1 MTDRFSEQ
9 SRHSK
14 VPSLDQDHNTS
25 RDSDDTLVASPGE
38 DGTAERPTLSAF
50 QNTPQKKPNNGSGL
64 ISVGPRPLVLG
75 TIKIT
80 TLSPAKSRPASSFPQ
95 APRTPTSPSARWS
108 SYTPPVTPLSPIS
121 ALPVSDEVETLK
133 AQLAASEALVKVLM
147 KEKFEAV
154 SASRRLTLDLKN
166 LQDQQ
171 EQWSREKEDI
181 MAKLEALDEDG
192 VAPPS
197 PPLSPISEGAWLAGS
212 SKVRQLPK
220 RQPPHPSSIPVRR
233 RNRNLQTPPPE
244 TYPLPELR
252 VSPPASSDSHY
263 SPLNEI
269 QNTSSES
276 SPRTSTGEDT
286 LARIGAIFLDSAP
299 LDDGCDPS
307 NSPSSNTPSPVSTP
321 TASYFPTI
329 EYLSPSSC
337 LSPSPRAH
345 RWSHHR
351 GGAIDGAQFIPP
363 IVQYA
368 TPPSHICMSS
378 SSPRTSFNA
387 LGASSISGDSLR
399 PFSPPPTHPV
409 TPSPPTRRYRPNL
422 VVLAAQRVGMDPC
435 AGYPGRQALH
445 AHAKSLL
452 IEGNEIEG
460 ESYVV
465 SIP

>member
-1 MTDRFSEQ
+1 
-9 SRHSK
+9 
-14 VPSLDQDHNTS
+14 
-25 RDSDDTLVASPGE
+25 
-38 DGTAERPTLSAF
+38 
-50 QNTPQKKPNNGSGL
+50 
-64 ISVGPRPLVLG
+64 
-75 TIKIT
+75 
-80 TLSPAKSRPASSFPQ
+80 
-95 APRTPTSPSARWS
+95 
-108 SYTPPVTPLSPIS
+108 
-121 ALPVSDEVETLK
+121 
-133 AQLAASEALVKVLM
+133 M

-171 EQWSREKEDI
+171 DQWSKEKEE
-181 MAKLEALDEDG
+181 MTAKLEALVEDG

-197 PPLSPISEGAWLAGS
+197 PPLSPISDGAWWAGP

-220 RQPPHPSSIPVRR
+220 RQPLRHSSIPVRR

-244 TYPLPELR
+244 TSQLPELR

-286 LARIGAIFLDSAP
+286 LARIGAIFLDSAH

-307 NSPSSNTPSPVSTP
+307 NSPSSNAPSPVSTP

-337 LSPSPRAH
+337 LSPSPRAQ

-351 GGAIDGAQFIPP
+351 DGAIDGAQFIPP

-387 LGASSISGDSLR
+387 LGASSIPGDSLR
-399 PFSPPPTHPV
+399 PFTPPPAHPV
-409 TPSPPTRRYRPNL
+409 TPPPPTRRYRPNL

-445 AHAKSLL
+445 AHARSLL
-452 IEGNEIEG
+452 IEGNGTEG
-460 ESYVV
+460 AS
-465 SIP
+465 